1 MSISFNYNGNGN
13 INFPVG
19 AGELKI
25 IPDSVA
31 QSPQNQNLIYLFD
44 PIYYNGYKSL
54 PAGETYRIPT
64 PYLNKI
70 FNKYSS
76 IIPASDHVY
85 SEGKILNKNDDLNN
99 LQRKAYFNNSFFS
112 YEKYNDNSDIG
123 VGNNN
128 FLPESRGYGTKERR
142 QALLRLGD
150 PTGNLG
156 NIFNLFQENFSKT
169 FSCFIKLKGPVQ
181 HRSRTGNNVIIREK
195 KGIFLNTG
203 QFSVGY
209 RSPHY
214 TRTGNVNGYKFQFE
228 PFSFVFSIQDDYK
241 NHSFM
246 TDFKYKFNETY
257 HLSITVECG
266 STVTVIGANPPVSTY
281 YYIPTTVKVY
291 INGEQQT
298 TAYMHFNP
306 LIGGNGRGAGPR
318 SISKGARIQM
328 SPIQPGFYQTNGA
341 IYSATSNSHVI
352 NCKIPGGGTRGG
364 AIGWRALYLGKSNIS
379 GGGQLYNLPGP
390 IISHQT
396 NASIKR
402 YLNNIDVG
410 VIQIYSTALSQID
423 IKKIYDTFGPR
434 YQ

>member
-44 PIYYNGYKSL
+44 PVYYNGYKSL

-70 FNKYSS
+70 FNKYPS
-76 IIPASDHVY
+76 IIPASNHVY

-99 LQRKAYFNNSFFS
+99 LQRKAIFNNFFFS
-112 YEKYNDNSDIG
+112 YEKYNDNSDIS
-123 VGNNN
+123 VGNR
-128 FLPESRGYGTKERR
+128 SRKQFSKVYGVKERK

-150 PTGNLG
+150 PAGNLG

-181 HRSRTGNNVIIREK
+181 HRSRAGNNRIIREK

-214 TRTGNVNGYKFQFE
+214 TRTGNANGYKFQFE
-228 PFSFVFSIQDDYK
+228 PFSFVFSIQDEYR

-257 HLSITVECG
+257 HLLITVECG
-266 STVTVIGANPPVSTY
+266 SEITTTFGMHTWYNT
-281 YYIPTTVKVY
+281 PTTVKVY

-298 TAYMHFNP
+298 TAYMPFNP
-306 LIGGNGRGAGPR
+306 LINGNGREVFPNKSKSR
-318 SISKGARIQM
+318 SKNQRLAH
-328 SPIQPGFYQTNGA
+328 SPIQPGFYKTSGT
-341 IYSATSNSHVI
+341 IYSPTSNAHII
-352 NCKIPGGGTRGG
+352 NCKIHNGGTKNNQ
-364 AIGWRALYLGKSNIS
+364 IGWLALYLGKSNIA
-379 GGGQLYNLPGP
+379 GGGQQYHGGQ
-390 IISHQT
+390 SHQSSS
-396 NASIKR
+396 NIKR

-410 VIQIYSTALSQID
+410 VIQVYNTALSQTD